1 MSHAV
6 GPGRIALLGGG
17 AVGSFVAGS
26 LAAAGHEVVLI
37 DGWPEHV
44 AAIRA
49 DGLLLA
55 TPEGEQRTQ
64 PDAWHLGEAHRLRS
78 LDIEV
83 AFLTVKLYDTDW
95 AAALL
100 ANWLPPSVPVV
111 TLQNA
116 LVEER
121 VARAVGW
128 GRVLG
133 AIGSGLDVLLAG
145 PGEVRRS
152 RRRGAAGG
160 AVFKVGEV
168 HGRSTPRAE
177 RIAALLS
184 AADNAAVTTD
194 LWTERWS
201 KLTANTMTSGLSG
214 LTGFSL
220 KQVYSRDDTRR
231 IAIRLGA
238 EAIEVG
244 ETLGFRLQKLFGEL
258 PGVWRRAAAGDAQA
272 EMAALAAMA
281 EQAASMAEGGM
292 SGTLQD
298 LSKGRPTEVAFFN
311 GYIAEEATRLG
322 IPAPTHARMAA
333 LIAEAERGRLPLDP
347 GNIARIAGQTESTT
361 A

>member
-1 MSHAV
+1 MSDPAAL
-6 GPGRIALLGGG
+6 GRIALLGGG
-17 AVGSFVAGS
+17 AVGSFLAGS
-26 LAAAGHEVVLI
+26 FAAAGHQVVLI

-49 DGLLLA
+49 HGLLLKS
-55 TPEGEQRTQ
+55 PEGEQRAH
-64 PDAWHLGEAHRLRS
+64 PDAWHLGEAHRLRAMNA
-78 LDIEV
+78 EV

-100 ANWLPPSVPVV
+100 ATWLPPSVPVV

-121 VARAVGW
+121 VARALGW

-145 PGEVRRS
+145 PGEMRRS

-168 HGRSTPRAE
+168 HGRRTPRAE

-184 AADNAAVTTD
+184 AADSAAVTTD

-214 LTGFSL
+214 LTGLSL
-220 KQVYSRDDTRR
+220 KQVYSQDDTRR
-231 IAIRLGA
+231 IAIRLAA
-238 EAIEVG
+238 EAIAVG
-244 ETLGFRLQKLFGEL
+244 EALGFRLQKLFGES
-258 PGVWRRAAAGDAQA
+258 PETWRHAAKDDPQA
-272 EMAALAAMA
+272 ETAALAAMA
-281 EQAASMAEGGM
+281 MQAATMAEGGM

-298 LSKGRPTEVAFFN
+298 LSKGRPTEVTFFN
-311 GYIAEEATRLG
+311 GYIAEEAARLG
-322 IPAPTHARMAA
+322 LAAPTHARIAA
-333 LIAEAERGRLPLDP
+333 LIAEAERGRLPLEP